1 MHGSRAPITNID
13 WGGMATTIDVAAVID
28 RQKLGR
34 FQIVTFAL
42 CTVFLFLD
50 GFDSQVIG
58 YLAPALVRDW
68 HINRVALGPLF
79 SAGALG
85 IALGAIGMGMLS
97 DWLGRRRA
105 LLICVSC
112 FSLLTFATGFTRAI
126 EPMMAL
132 RLLSGLALGGGMPIA
147 YALVSEYFPR
157 RIRATVI
164 MLCGLGFA
172 IGAGSAGF
180 ITAFFL
186 PRWGWQSLFWLGGA
200 VPFLLMAASTRYLPE
215 SIRYLVVTKAPREKI
230 VQLFLRL
237 DPRQQVGDDAIFIVT
252 EETRGGLPVARLF
265 TEGRAAYTLLLWL
278 SVFTNLLV
286 LYFIVTWLP
295 TLFTARGFSITA
307 AATTVG
313 MFGVGGPIGVALLGF
328 VIDRYGAPLVLGFGF
343 IVAGMAMAA
352 LSSVLDSSVAVSIAL
367 MVIGFFVSGGNGGT
381 SAYAGGV
388 YPTALRSTGMGWALG
403 IGRTGAF
410 VAPLIAAA
418 MVADQWTLPSI
429 LRTFA
434 ASEFVAAMAIL
445 LTLKVLPRR
454 VADTQPAQ

>member
-1 MHGSRAPITNID
+1 
-13 WGGMATTIDVAAVID
+13 MATTIDVAAVIE
-28 RQKLGR
+28 RQKLNR
-34 FQIVTFAL
+34 FQVVTFAL

-112 FSLLTFATGFTRAI
+112 FSLLTFATGFTRSI

-132 RLLSGLALGGGMPIA
+132 RLLAGLALGGGMPIA

-200 VPFLLMAASTRYLPE
+200 VPFLLLLASLRYLPE
-215 SIRYLVVTKAPREKI
+215 SIRYLVVTRAPREEI
-230 VQLFLRL
+230 LRLLLRL
-237 DPRQQVGDDAIFIVT
+237 DPKQRFANDEVFVLT
-252 EETRGGLPVARLF
+252 EEARSGLPVTRLF
-265 TEGRAAYTLLLWL
+265 TEGRAAYTVLLWL

-295 TLFTARGFSITA
+295 TLFTARGFSIAA

-313 MFGVGGPIGVALLGF
+313 MFGVGGPVGVALLGF
-328 VIDRYGAPLVLGFGF
+328 VIDRYGAPLVLGLGF
-343 IVAGMAMAA
+343 VIAGAAMAF
-352 LSSVLDSSVAVSIAL
+352 LSAFLSSSVATAAAL

-388 YPTALRSTGMGWALG
+388 YPTALRSTGIGWALG

-418 MVADQWTLPSI
+418 MVAAQWSLYAI

-434 ASEFVAAMAIL
+434 LSEFIAAAAML
-445 LTLKVLPRR
+445 FTLKVLPAR
-454 VADTQPAQ
+454 VADTQPAE